1 VTRARHAR
9 PWWRRRAALLA
20 VALAALAS
28 VAVPAEPVAAMPAPA
43 PPLPA
48 PSSNGIT
55 LQSWSPVNPFQSASV
70 PRLIDATMTTPAIF
84 KAGTNPTIDP
94 VTVTIKVRILVPAGY
109 QTDPTTPYPVLYLLH
124 GGGDDASAWADKGN
138 VRNVVTASPFRGIV
152 VMPDGGRAGWYS
164 DWFGE
169 TDGRF
174 SPQWETF
181 HVNQLI
187 PWIDANFNTLA
198 NRSGRAIAGLSMG
211 GLGTLMYSARHT
223 DLFSAVGS
231 FSGGTDIEP
240 AEAQAIV
247 DRTMW
252 VLGAATGSH
261 GVLDGNYRVTGTVEE
276 RMTTV
281 FGPSGG
287 WDEKNPM
294 QMAASYNA
302 YDMNFGLYAGQS
314 DDPDEGEH
322 NIGVSNDD
330 FHQALNEND
339 VVHRYCT
346 GTGTHSWGFWEEDL
360 ADFLEQTYG
369 DAPAS
374 ADCPNGWGPPTP

>member
-1 VTRARHAR
+1 V
-9 PWWRRRAALLA
+9 ALLA
-20 VALAALAS
+20 VA
-28 VAVPAEPVAAMPAPA
+28 VAASTLVAGPAAPTAGAPA

-48 PSSNGIT
+48 PNSHGIT
-55 LQSWSPVNPFQSASV
+55 LRSWTPVNPFQSPSV

-84 KAGTNPTIDP
+84 QAGTNPAIDP
-94 VTVTIKVRILVPAGY
+94 VTVTIKVRVLVPAGY

-124 GGGDDASAWADKGN
+124 GGGDDFSAWASKGN
-138 VRNVVTASPFRGIV
+138 VRNVVTASPFPGIV

-181 HVNQLI
+181 HIDQLI
-187 PWIDANFNTLA
+187 PWIDANFNTVA

-211 GLGTLMYSARHT
+211 GLGTLMYAARHT

-231 FSGGTDIEP
+231 FSGGTDLDP
-240 AEAQAIV
+240 PEAQAII

-252 VLGAATGSH
+252 VLGASTGSH
-261 GVLDGNYRVTGTVEE
+261 GVLDGHYRVTGTVEE

-281 FGPSGG
+281 FGPSG
-287 WDEKNPM
+287 DRDQRNPTK
-294 QMAASYNA
+294 MAANYHA
-302 YDMNFGLYAGQS
+302 YDTSFGLYAGQN
-314 DDPDEGEH
+314 DDPNEGERF
-322 NIGVSNDD
+322 IGLTNDA
-330 FHQALNEND
+330 FHETLVQNG

-346 GTGTHSWGFWEEDL
+346 GTGTHSWGFWEKDL
-360 ADFLEQTYG
+360 ADFLTQIYG

-374 ADCPNGWGPPTP
+374 ADCPNGWGAPTP